1 MFSSVTLSIWTWKIK
16 TTVNGSKNV
25 KKNYSPVD
33 KSLASEGTGEE
44 NVYEQYTEDLGGLN
58 IPNDEV
64 SEEIKHL
71 RLITEKTA
79 L

>member
-1 MFSSVTLSIWTWKIK
+1 M
-16 TTVNGSKNV
+16 
-25 KKNYSPVD
+25 D

-44 NVYEQYTEDLGGLN
+44 DVYEQYTEDLGGLN